1 MAIDGTA
8 GVTGFAD
15 FIRAIN
21 STTACNTGAAVA
33 RHLLLPCLLT
43 ALVVLG
49 ACSNVETPD
58 LKADVE
64 REQIIPAGWQPL
76 PLRVGLAPFR
86 MALELDDKRYNVDD
100 TQRWV
105 LVPDGERL
113 NGPEGLHRQMLDTLR
128 QYRMFEAIVPIDGA
142 TPETPRSELQAAA
155 LKQGL
160 DLIIVPTLK
169 RHDVGYIDSNGAYGW
184 NMFIWWMVSP
194 IFSWWIADE
203 DFDAHLHV
211 DLRLYPTNRDE
222 ELAGKRL
229 QPPET
234 IIRSLDDWDEGFN
247 LFSIFSTPG
256 HFDESNW
263 QKIGGLL
270 LPIAENEAKKAALRF
285 VTTDLRQAAETEQF
299 KAGIRRRLALVIG
312 VDGTGQPPTPLTRFA
327 TRDAQEFAAQI
338 VEARNDAVPEGAL
351 RSVIGPRA
359 TRRSVEQAARD
370 LAVLARA
377 NDDVILYF
385 SGIGSMDARG
395 EVALMLAQPTSGGAE
410 KIALNDLLDLL
421 LVNNPR
427 TLTLLLDCSFTAP
440 GDKRCATTADSL
452 AAARERG
459 LAGCRLDAVIERAG
473 ARGTSVILLSA
484 SSAKTGENEGMPA
497 LEIDDLSH
505 GLFSSFVLQGLA
517 GEADANR
524 DRLVTAT
531 ELRDYAGAKV
541 THIAQLEGVTQT
553 GWFRIDDNRKG
564 YALPAWRR

>member
-1 MAIDGTA
+1 MAIEVHA
-8 GVTGFAD
+8 GVTLAPGFMSVTG
-15 FIRAIN
+15 
-21 STTACNTGAAVA
+21 STTAPAKYVAAA
-33 RHLLLPCLLT
+33 RRLLLPGIV
-43 ALVVLG
+43 AAMAVLC

-64 REQIIPAGWQPL
+64 REQIIPPGWQPL

-86 MALELDDKRYNVDD
+86 MALELDDKRYNVED

-105 LVPDGERL
+105 LVPDEDRL

-128 QYRMFEAIVPIDGA
+128 QYRMFEAIVPIEGA
-142 TPETPRSELQAAA
+142 TPETPRSDMQAAA

-285 VTTDLRQAAETEQF
+285 VTTDLRQAAETERF
-299 KAGIRRRLALVIG
+299 KTGIRRRLALVIG

-338 VEARNDAVPEGAL
+338 VEAQNDAVPEGAM

-370 LAVLARA
+370 LAVLARG

-385 SGIGSMDARG
+385 SGIGSMDAKG
-395 EVALMLAQPTSGGAE
+395 DLALMLAQPTSGGVE

-421 LVNNPR
+421 LANNPR
-427 TLTLLLDCSFTAP
+427 TLTLVLDCSFSAP
-440 GDKRCATTADSL
+440 GDKRCATTADSVT
-452 AAARERG
+452 AVRASGAT
-459 LAGCRLDAVIERAG
+459 GCRLDAVIERAR
-473 ARGTSVILLSA
+473 ARGTSVVLLAA
-484 SSAKTGENEGMPA
+484 SSAKTGENEAMPA

-531 ELRDYAGAKV
+531 ELSDYTGAKV
-541 THIAQLEGVTQT
+541 AHIAQLEGQTQT

-564 YALPAWRR
+564 HALPALRK